1 LIASSN
7 PGKIAE
13 VQLGVRL
20 WEPASAPSEP
30 WSVEPIPGF
39 FRLPACEEDG
49 LTFAENA
56 RKKALHYSR
65 FTDGLVVADDSGL
78 EVDAL
83 RGAPG
88 IKSHRFAGPAAT
100 DADNNAKL
108 LTLLS
113 AVPPAERTARFVCE
127 LALARRGELLA
138 QFRGVAEGL
147 ILNAPRG
154 EGGFGYDPLFLDP
167 ESEKTFAALSPEEK
181 LARSHRGRALRALL
195 DWLAARSLQEARG
208 ARSGGPVGGPI
219 DGED

>member
-1 LIASSN
+1 LPVLFVASSN

-20 WEPASAPSEP
+20 WQTAGAP
-30 WSVEPIPGF
+30 WTVEPIPRF
-39 FRLPACEEDG
+39 TRLPACVEDE
-49 LTFAENA
+49 LTFANNA
-56 RKKALHYSR
+56 WKKALHYSR

-88 IKSHRFAGPAAT
+88 IKSHRFAGPDAT

-108 LTLLS
+108 LTLLG
-113 AVPPAERTARFVCE
+113 AVPPAKRTARFVCE

-147 ILNAPRG
+147 ILSAPRG
-154 EGGFGYDPLFLDP
+154 EGGFGYDPLFLDS
-167 ESEKTFAALSPEEK
+167 ETEKTFAVLSPEEK

-195 DWLAARSLQEARG
+195 DWLAAQSSQG
-208 ARSGGPVGGPI
+208 ARSVRAGG
-219 DGED
+219 DE